1 MPAPEFF
8 QNLVLR
14 ILDFQETLS
23 LPPGGAFKNRDAF
36 YNSDTKARH
45 RKRSGRDHESTFER
59 GENGKLSIVAG

>member
-23 LPPGGAFKNRDAF
+23 LPSGGAFKNRDAF
-36 YNSDTKARH
+36 YNSGVKDRAAEAL
-45 RKRSGRDHESTFER
+45 GP
-59 GENGKLSIVAG
+59 